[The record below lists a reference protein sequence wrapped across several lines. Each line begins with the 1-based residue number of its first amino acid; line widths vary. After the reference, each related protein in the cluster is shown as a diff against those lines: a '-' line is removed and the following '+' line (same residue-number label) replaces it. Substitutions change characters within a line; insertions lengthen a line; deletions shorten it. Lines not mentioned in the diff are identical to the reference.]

1 MKYCI
6 HCGNRMEDSMK
17 FCNQC
22 GAKYPIFGEDAIE
35 DTPEILDEDISLQS
49 NNSDV
54 IREQEPNNDHP
65 EKRKNSVSR
74 KGMRFWEIF
83 WIVMGVL
90 SILLAFTGDDP
101 GLILCLG
108 SGLFMFIIAAMFHV
122 LSKSPKT
129 SEYILGRSSGITKKR
144 FVIGSILAA
153 YAVMVPF
160 VAIAMQYLPE

>member
-1 MKYCI
+1 MD
-6 HCGNRMEDSMK
+6 DSMK

-22 GAKYPIFGEDAIE
+22 GAKYPLLGEDAVD

-54 IREQEPNNDHP
+54 IRAQEPANEYP
-65 EKRKNSVSR
+65 QKRKTSVSR

-83 WIVMGVL
+83 WIVMGIF
-90 SILLAFTGDDP
+90 SILLTFTGDDP
-101 GLILCLG
+101 GLILYWG
-108 SGLFMFIIAAMFHV
+108 SGIAALITAAMFHI

-129 SEYILGRSSGITKKR
+129 SKYILGRSSGITKKK
-144 FVIGSILAA
+144 FVIISVITA
-153 YAVMVPF
+153 YVVMIPF